1 MKKYLLAALESLKE
15 LEDGTKN
22 VSPGTAMVIAGMFI
36 SHDLEVAI
44 RNLETA
50 LQESEQTKTTSAA
63 TEDVE

>member
-36 SHDLEVAI
+36 NRDLEGVI
-44 RNLETA
+44 SNVETA
-50 LQESEQTKTTSAA
+50 LQESEQTKTPLAA
-63 TEDVE
+63 TKDVK

>member
-36 SHDLEVAI
+36 SRDLEGVI

-50 LQESEQTKTTSAA
+50 FQEAEQTKTPPVAA
-63 TEDVE
+63 EDVG